1 MDEPSQAALGSNYG
15 GHRKSAAFLKQLE
28 SLRPTLKTQGQASG
42 SLLIPIRLPLTSL
55 PLTSPLPAL
64 TYLPF
69 YLKDTSLANFP
80 FHQRGF

>member
-42 SLLIPIRLPLTSL
+42 SLLTPIQL

>member
-42 SLLIPIRLPLTSL
+42 SLLTPIQL

-64 TYLPF
+64 PYLPF

-80 FHQRGF
+80 FHQREF

>member
-15 GHRKSAAFLKQLE
+15 GHQKSAAFLKQLE

-42 SLLIPIRLPLTSL
+42 SLLTPIRL